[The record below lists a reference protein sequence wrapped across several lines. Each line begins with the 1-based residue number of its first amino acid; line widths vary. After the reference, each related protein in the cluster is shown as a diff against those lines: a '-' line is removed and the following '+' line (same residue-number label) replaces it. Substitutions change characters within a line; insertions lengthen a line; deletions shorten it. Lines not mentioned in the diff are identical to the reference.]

1 MVNDASLGIQ
11 MSELREVSELRWNAA
26 GELIHGKVPERTIM
40 NE

>member
-1 MVNDASLGIQ
+1 VNDASLSVQKG
-11 MSELREVSELRWNAA
+11 ELREVAELRWNAA